1 MEDQGGLGIDAG
13 GWGTEEGQD
22 LPHLVLGVFHK
33 HEQIDPLRGGLVLFR
48 SRVVEL
54 GLVIT

>member
-1 MEDQGGLGIDAG
+1 MEDQGRLGIDAEG
-13 GWGTEEGQD
+13 PGTEKGQD

-48 SRVVEL
+48 SGVVEL
-54 GLVIT
+54 GLVVT